1 MTRSF
6 LVLCACLCVLGCSS
20 SHWIADKPISYQN
33 AGLLIEPIKPESMRN
48 VSEQVF
54 SSHHADSIFNVA
66 LNRVLSVPGD
76 RYAGMTR
83 TTDYRQSQFSL
94 QLSEVSVSNSKNFL
108 HGLVK
113 QGPVYKVNVRLQ
125 GFRGSEL
132 IYDATASEI
141 GNMAQVAYP
150 QPGFKRLSE
159 AERADLDLKRATLS
173 KAYYS
178 AVGTLLMDFFQLNVD

>member
-6 LVLCACLCVLGCSS
+6 LALCAFLLLMGCSS
-20 SHWIADKPISYQN
+20 GHWIAEKPVSYQN
-33 AGLLIEPIKPESMRN
+33 AGLLIEPIQPEAVRFDSD
-48 VSEQVF
+48 VF

-76 RYAGMTR
+76 KYRGMNR

-94 QLSEVSVSNSKNFL
+94 KLSEVTVTNSKNVL

-113 QGPVYKVNVRLQ
+113 QGPVYNVEVRLQ
-125 GFRGSEL
+125 GFRGSEM

-141 GNMAQVAYP
+141 GNMAQMAYP

-159 AERADLDLKRATLS
+159 EERADVDLQRATLG

-178 AVGTLLMDFFQLNVD
+178 AVGTLLMEFFQLNID

>member
-6 LVLCACLCVLGCSS
+6 LALCAFLLLTGCSS
-20 SHWIADKPISYQN
+20 SHWLADKPVSYQN
-33 AGLLIEPIKPESMRN
+33 AGLLIEPIQPEAIRFDSD
-48 VSEQVF
+48 VF

-76 RYAGMTR
+76 RYRGMNR
-83 TTDYRQSQFSL
+83 TDNYRQSQFTL
-94 QLSEVSVSNSKNFL
+94 KLSEVNVSNSKNPL

-113 QGPVYKVNVRLQ
+113 QGPVYKVEVRLQ
-125 GFRGSEL
+125 GFRGTEM

-141 GNMAQVAYP
+141 GNMAQMAYP

-159 AERADLDLKRATLS
+159 EERADVDLQRATLG

-178 AVGTLLMDFFQLNVD
+178 AVGTLLMEFFQLTIE

>member
-6 LVLCACLCVLGCSS
+6 LALCAFFLLMGCSS
-20 SHWIADKPISYQN
+20 GHWLADKPVSYQN
-33 AGLLIEPIKPESMRN
+33 AGLLIEPIQPESVRFDP
-48 VSEQVF
+48 EVF
-54 SSHHADSIFNVA
+54 SSHHADSIFHVA

-76 RYAGMTR
+76 KYRGMDR
-83 TTDYRQSQFSL
+83 TTDYRQSSFSL
-94 QLSEVSVSNSKNFL
+94 RLSEVTVTNSKNVL

-113 QGPVYKVNVRLQ
+113 QGPVYNVKVRLQ
-125 GFRGSEL
+125 GFRGTDM

-141 GNMAQVAYP
+141 ANMAQFAYP

-159 AERADLDLKRATLS
+159 EERGNIELQRATIS

-178 AVGTLLMDFFQLNVD
+178 AVGTLMMEFFQLNID